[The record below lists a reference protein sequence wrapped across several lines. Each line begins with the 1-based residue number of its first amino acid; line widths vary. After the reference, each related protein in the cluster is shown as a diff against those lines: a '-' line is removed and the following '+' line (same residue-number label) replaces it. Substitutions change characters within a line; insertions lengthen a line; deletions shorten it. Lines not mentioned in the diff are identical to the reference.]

1 MHSRAPLLTVSV
13 ELNAFLH
20 QCIHG
25 GRDHLARWCIAVPTS
40 VTPTEV
46 LPSPCARSIEG
57 LRVSEACMAACRRQ
71 RHTRDD
77 VRLRYTTQS
86 GQATILIDA
95 DDGICWPEVTGKGM
109 CQRRNTYCSASVQC
123 TGLARGESTLIE
135 SLNSCIMYVHA
146 RVMKMHEEKKH
157 ITRAWLRAVMRRFLR
172 QRSS

>member
-57 LRVSEACMAACRRQ
+57 LRVSEACIWQHAGDNGTHVMMFGCASRRK
-71 RHTRDD
+71 
-77 VRLRYTTQS
+77 VAKLQS
-86 GQATILIDA
+86 
-95 DDGICWPEVTGKGM
+95 
-109 CQRRNTYCSASVQC
+109 
-123 TGLARGESTLIE
+123 
-135 SLNSCIMYVHA
+135 
-146 RVMKMHEEKKH
+146 
-157 ITRAWLRAVMRRFLR
+157 
-172 QRSS
+172 